1 MLRLKTL
8 YAIINLYMSLKMV
21 QGDNDGNIALRGIF
35 VSEHDNY
42 KDARWEKVDLKIGTN
57 NVLEK
62 RQDRYLYVIWE
73 TNFFNFYGYIC
84 WL

>member
-1 MLRLKTL
+1 MLRLKAL
-8 YAIINLYMSLKMV
+8 CAIINLYMSLKVV
-21 QGDNDGNIALRGIF
+21 QGDNDDNIVLGGIF
-35 VSEHDNY
+35 VSEYDNY
-42 KDARWEKVDLKIGTN
+42 EDARKEKVDLKIGMN

-73 TNFFNFYGYIC
+73 TIFFNFYEYIC

>member
-1 MLRLKTL
+1 MLRLKAL
-8 YAIINLYMSLKMV
+8 CAIINLYMSLKVV
-21 QGDNDGNIALRGIF
+21 QGDNDDNIALGGIF
-35 VSEHDNY
+35 VSEYDNY
-42 KDARWEKVDLKIGTN
+42 EDARKEKVDLKIGMN

-73 TNFFNFYGYIC
+73 TIFFNFYEYIC